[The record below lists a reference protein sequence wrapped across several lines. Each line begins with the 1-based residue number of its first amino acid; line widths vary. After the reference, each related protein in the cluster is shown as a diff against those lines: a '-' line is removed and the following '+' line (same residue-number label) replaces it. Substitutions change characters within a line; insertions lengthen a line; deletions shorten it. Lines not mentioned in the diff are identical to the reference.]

1 MNIFEEVKARV
12 SARHV
17 AENYGLKVGR
27 NGMACCP
34 FHNDKH
40 PSMKIDDSHYHCF
53 GCGAHGDAI
62 GFVAAM
68 FGLGQYEAA
77 CRINEDFNLGI
88 CVDASMS
95 EAEQAELS
103 RQIRNKKKITEIKDR
118 FGIWKKTKTDDLLEC
133 ERLIEKAEK
142 AVMDSP
148 DPHVVVITGNFVY
161 LMHIKAIVGY
171 WLDIL
176 CFGTEEETKEFFM
189 TNGKEVDRIVANIKR
204 AGNDILGRSR
214 KAVG

>member
-12 SARHV
+12 SVRSV
-17 AENYGLKVGR
+17 AENYGLKIGR

-40 PSMKIDDSHYHCF
+40 PSMKIDDTHYHCF
-53 GCGAHGDAI
+53 GCGAHGDVI
-62 GFVAAM
+62 GFVAAT
-68 FGLGQYEAA
+68 FGIGQYEAA
-77 CRINEDFNLGI
+77 GKINEDYHLGI
-88 CVDASMS
+88 CDDISQNHK
-95 EAEQAELS
+95 EKAEIS
-103 RQIRNKKKITEIKDR
+103 RQIRNRKKVTEIKDR
-118 FGIWKKTKTDDLLEC
+118 LSNWKKNKTDALLEC

-148 DPHVVVITGNFVY
+148 DPHVVIITGSFVY

-189 TNGKEVDRIVANIKR
+189 TEGKEVNRIVANIER

>member
-1 MNIFEEVKARV
+1 V
-12 SARHV
+12 
-17 AENYGLKVGR
+17 
-27 NGMACCP
+27 
-34 FHNDKH
+34 
-40 PSMKIDDSHYHCF
+40 
-53 GCGAHGDAI
+53 
-62 GFVAAM
+62 
-68 FGLGQYEAA
+68 
-77 CRINEDFNLGI
+77 
-88 CVDASMS
+88 S

-148 DPHVVVITGNFVY
+148 DPHVVVITGSFVY

-189 TNGKEVDRIVANIKR
+189 TNGKEVDRIVANVKR

>member
-1 MNIFEEVKARV
+1 MNFFEEVKARV

-62 GFVAAM
+62 EFVAAM
-68 FGLGQYEAA
+68 FGLGQYEAV

-142 AVMDSP
+142 AVMDLP
-148 DPHVVVITGNFVY
+148 DPHVVVITGSFVY

>member
-34 FHNDKH
+34 FHNDRH

-62 GFVAAM
+62 GFVVAM

-77 CRINEDFNLGI
+77 CRINEDFNLVI

-103 RQIRNKKKITEIKDR
+103 RQIRNKKNITEIKDR

-148 DPHVVVITGNFVY
+148 DPHVVVITGSFVY

>member
-1 MNIFEEVKARV
+1 MNIFEEVKACI
-12 SARHV
+12 SAKHV
-17 AENYGLKVGR
+17 AENYGLKVSR

-40 PSMKIDDSHYHCF
+40 PSLKIDDSHYHCF
-53 GCGAHGDAI
+53 GCGAHGDVI

-68 FGLGQYEAA
+68 FELSQYEAA
-77 CRINEDFNLGI
+77 CKLNEDFNLGI
-88 CVDASMS
+88 CADTSKDK
-95 EAEQAELS
+95 EEKAEIL
-103 RQIRNKKKITEIKDR
+103 RLIRHKKKITAIKDR
-118 FGIWKKTKTDDLLEC
+118 FDVWKKNKTDALLEC

-148 DPHVVVITGNFVY
+148 DPHVVIITGSFVY

-171 WLDIL
+171 WLDIFCL
-176 CFGTEEETKEFFM
+176 GTEEETKEFFM
-189 TNGKEVDRIVANIKR
+189 TNGKEVDRIVANIER

>member
-17 AENYGLKVGR
+17 AENY
-27 NGMACCP
+27 GMACCP

-103 RQIRNKKKITEIKDR
+103 RQIRNKKKITKIKDR

-148 DPHVVVITGNFVY
+148 DPHVVVITGSFVY

>member
-12 SARHV
+12 STRHV

-27 NGMACCP
+27 NGMVCCP

-40 PSMKIDDSHYHCF
+40 PSMKIDESHYHCF

-68 FGLGQYEAA
+68 FGLSQYEAA
-77 CRINEDFNLGI
+77 RRINEDFNLGI
-88 CVDASMS
+88 CVDASKNG
-95 EAEQAELS
+95 EEQTELS
-103 RQIRNKKKITEIKDR
+103 RQIRDKKRIMAIKDR
-118 FGIWKKTKTDDLLEC
+118 FSIWKKTKTDDLLEC

-148 DPHVVVITGNFVY
+148 DPHVVIITGSFVY

-176 CFGTEEETKEFFM
+176 CFGTEEDTKEFFM
-189 TNGKEVDRIVANIKR
+189 TNGREVDRIVANIKR